1 MKHNVIPFFAVIA
14 SVFFSCTPLDSN
26 SSDQSNNGNSNVV
39 QTRKIKETVMDV
51 FTIAGKNTQVSSY
64 EYNGDLL
71 SRITTTSDGAMY
83 SKQEYAYE
91 TRTTV
96 QNVFSFVD
104 GNWTLDYVT
113 TDVYLDDARTKLLK
127 RTTDM
132 TVSGTNSITETR
144 YEYNNTGL
152 LSTITKYTNDEAKS
166 KYEYTYSGKTVIIKT
181 FIYVDG
187 QWQDSHIIT
196 NTYADDGLTK
206 ITESV
211 ISRESKTSTD
221 KYEYEG
227 DDLKTILYYTGDK
240 LSAKREYVY
249 NADTKVETYSLL
261 TSGEWTVYYIIT
273 TRYLEE

>member
-1 MKHNVIPFFAVIA
+1 MKHNVFPFFAVIS

-26 SSDQSNNGNSNVV
+26 SSDQSNNGSSNVV

-71 SRITTTSDGAMY
+71 SRITTTSDGAMS

-104 GNWTLDYVT
+104 GNWKLDYVT
-113 TDVYLDDARTKLLK
+113 TDVYLDDARTKLMK

-166 KYEYTYSGKTVIIKT
+166 KYEYTYSGKTGIIKT

-211 ISRESKTSTD
+211 ISRESKTSTE

-261 TSGEWTVYYIIT
+261 ISGEWTVYYIIT

>member
-1 MKHNVIPFFAVIA
+1 MKHNVFPFFAVIS

-26 SSDQSNNGNSNVV
+26 SSDQSNNGSSNVV

-71 SRITTTSDGAMY
+71 SRITTTSDGAMS

-104 GNWTLDYVT
+104 GNWKLDYVT
-113 TDVYLDDARTKLLK
+113 TDVYLDDARTKLMK

-132 TVSGTNSITETR
+132 TVSGTNSITETM

-166 KYEYTYSGKTVIIKT
+166 KYEYTYSGKTGIIKT

-211 ISRESKTSTD
+211 ISRESKTSTE

-261 TSGEWTVYYIIT
+261 ISGEWTVYYIIT